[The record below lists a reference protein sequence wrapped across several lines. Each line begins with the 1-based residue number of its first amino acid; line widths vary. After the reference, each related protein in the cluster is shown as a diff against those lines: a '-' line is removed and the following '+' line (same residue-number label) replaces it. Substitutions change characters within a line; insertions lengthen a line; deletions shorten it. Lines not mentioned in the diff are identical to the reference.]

1 MVLRDTAQTEPF
13 RDNLQMHSR
22 SLPIWAPIGR
32 SKGGLESSLA
42 SNPMTGHETLGLAV
56 GLSLE
61 ATGGALSESL
71 TEGLTSTAT
80 ELQGEFRSI
89 SDADHTRYVPRTLD
103 LVGLPVLSPT
113 RQPDPRDW
121 RSSAFSAATF

>member
-1 MVLRDTAQTEPF
+1 
-13 RDNLQMHSR
+13 
-22 SLPIWAPIGR
+22 
-32 SKGGLESSLA
+32 
-42 SNPMTGHETLGLAV
+42 MTGHETLGLAV

-89 SDADHTRYVPRTLD
+89 SDADHT
-103 LVGLPVLSPT
+103 SPT